1 MGRELWTREE
11 LLMCLAYYS
20 SSPSPKVFSRE
31 QIKELSGLL
40 QRRSSD
46 SVSLRLANFI
56 ARDSDMTKL
65 GYLGMSG
72 GGQKVDNIWSE
83 FSDQQGHLD
92 QGAIT
97 LAILKLANP
106 DGC

>member
-1 MGRELWTREE
+1 
-11 LLMCLAYYS
+11 
-20 SSPSPKVFSRE
+20 
-31 QIKELSGLL
+31 
-40 QRRSSD
+40 
-46 SVSLRLANFI
+46 
-56 ARDSDMTKL
+56 MTKL